1 VLNIPTNPKLWR
13 NLWLAVAVAI
23 ILASAACSNQP
34 KDQASNPPA
43 GKPVN
48 AANAS
53 KKPAPAQPPAAS
65 AKPTQAV
72 KAADASVKPA
82 SAQPPTAPAKVTQS
96 AQLVTV
102 PKGTAITATVGQTLA
117 TDKNHPGDSFVAR
130 LATPVKVDGKVVIP
144 KGAQVTGRVVTVKKH
159 ELKVAL
165 ASVKL
170 HGKSYDLATNSLR
183 PSDKVQAKST
193 AKDSAA
199 AQDNS
204 SKDKKDKDA
213 TLPVQS
219 QLTFKLAKPVTV
231 PAKS

>member
-1 VLNIPTNPKLWR
+1 VLNSRTNPKLWR

-34 KDQASNPPA
+34 ADQASNPPA
-43 GKPVN
+43 SKPVK
-48 AANAS
+48 ATDAS
-53 KKPAPAQPPAAS
+53 KKPAPAQPPAA
-65 AKPTQAV
+65 PV
-72 KAADASVKPA
+72 
-82 SAQPPTAPAKVTQS
+82 KVTQPQQPPAAPTKVTYP

-102 PKGTAITATVGQTLA
+102 PKGTAITATVAQTLA

-130 LATPVKVDGKVVIP
+130 LATAVKVDGKVVIP

-193 AKDSAA
+193 AKVSAA

-204 SKDKKDKDA
+204 SKNKKDKDA
-213 TLPVQS
+213 TLPVQT